1 MGIASLV
8 IGILAII
15 LGVIPACGLIIALP
29 PAIVG
34 IILGIVDITK
44 KSKKG
49 EPKKLGTAGVILNV
63 IAILV
68 IIAMTALFVNRAKD
82 VAPEFESAM
91 REAAAEME
99 KAAEEAQKAAREAQE
114 SVPAP
119 PADE

>member
-15 LGVIPACGLIIALP
+15 LGFVPGCGIVTAVPA
-29 PAIVG
+29 AILG
-34 IILGIVDITK
+34 IILGVVEIAL

-49 EPKKLGTAGVILNV
+49 EPKGMGTAGLILNI
-63 IAILV
+63 IAIV
-68 IIAMTALFVNRAKD
+68 IVVVVTAIIMPQLKKGMEEAVSEIDASRK
-82 VAPEFESAM
+82 EF
-91 REAAAEME
+91 AAEME
-99 KAAEEAQKAAREAQE
+99 KAAQEAQE